1 MRTPPLI
8 PTVALCVVCT
18 LPAACTTWRVTS
30 LEPQQFTAAHS
41 PQEVRLT
48 LGEGARLEASHPVMV
63 GDSLVYRVDSTGA
76 SRADSARRAIP
87 VSSIRQ
93 VEVHRI
99 DGGATFGLL
108 ILLGGALTGLLV
120 FLSAVSKGD

>member
-1 MRTPPLI
+1 MRIVLL
-8 PTVALCVVCT
+8 VAATFCC
-18 LPAACTTWRVTS
+18 ACTTWRVAS
-30 LEPQQFTAAHS
+30 LEPQQFSEAKS
-41 PQEVRLT
+41 PSEVRLT
-48 LGEGARLEASHPVMV
+48 LKEGTAVTVSYPVIV
-63 GDSLVYRVDSTGA
+63 GDSLVWEDEAVGHERDA
-76 SRADSARRAIP
+76 ARRAIP

>member
-8 PTVALCVVCT
+8 PTVALWVVCA
-18 LPAACTTWRVTS
+18 LPCACTTWRVAS
-30 LEPQQFTAAHS
+30 LEPQQFSAEKS
-41 PQEVRLT
+41 PPEVRLT
-48 LGEGARLEASHPVMV
+48 LNEGARVTASYPVIV
-63 GDSLVYRVDSTGA
+63 GDSLVWEDSV
-76 SRADSARRAIP
+76 RRAVP

-120 FLSAVSKGD
+120 FLSAVNQGD